1 MLGPLSGRLW
11 AGGSDD
17 PGATLAP
24 YPFAI
29 PDRNLPTLPDHNRN
43 RNRNRNRNPNPNPN
57 PSPSPDQVPPS
68 RCA

>member
-1 MLGPLSGRLW
+1 MILTRTPNPNPNYNQVCGYVMLGPLSDRLW

-29 PDRNLPTLPDHNRN
+29 P
-43 RNRNRNRNPNPNPN
+43 NRNPANPP
-57 PSPSPDQVPPS
+57 
-68 RCA
+68 